1 MKHSGIPAFNVISHK
16 EKGGRQRSI
25 LVQTPRVVWCKG
37 HPKSQSFWEMKTRV
51 EGERE
56 KKRNSTKCR
65 FEGDVSL
72 CYRLWYEY
80 RTWDRISRLNFSRP
94 DPEAQDDIPKLYSS
108 QLDSY
113 RPRVSITHGPIVP
126 PSLTC
131 NNNQVL
137 HTHFTSFPLWFST
150 FFLFLF
156 RAHKSPLIQWLS
168 ANHVTFCRE
177 NSLVLL
183 TTRLSR
189 GGFEMDLR

>member
-51 EGERE
+51 EEER
-56 KKRNSTKCR
+56 KKEIQPSAGLKETS
-65 FEGDVSL
+65 VSVIDCDMNIEL
-72 CYRLWYEY
+72 ETASLGSISHDLTPRLKM
-80 RTWDRISRLNFSRP
+80 IS
-94 DPEAQDDIPKLYSS
+94 PKLYSS

-150 FFLFLF
+150 FFFF
-156 RAHKSPLIQWLS
+156 FGYTKAP
-168 ANHVTFCRE
+168 
-177 NSLVLL
+177 
-183 TTRLSR
+183 
-189 GGFEMDLR
+189 